1 MAAFAVATEL
11 KDQVKAAVEAE
22 ATGAEVVKIT
32 FTDIAEIEKVQE
44 EKKAEIKEKIE
55 FREVVTKPDYVP

>member
-22 ATGAEVVKIT
+22 ATGAEELKLPLRT
-32 FTDIAEIEKVQE
+32 LQKLKRFKR
-44 EKKAEIKEKIE
+44 KES
-55 FREVVTKPDYVP
+55 